1 MGVDDA
7 LKFADELVKK
17 ATGESFD
24 SLTRAIFRGAWDGQT
39 YEQIAQDLGYEYGY
53 VREKGSRLCK
63 VLSQV
68 LGESVTKPNFR
79 AALERRHPTL
89 MAAVPPTITPA
100 IADNADF
107 VGRERAIFDLN
118 QLVSQGTKVIVI
130 QGEGGLGKTT
140 IARKYLDTQGFD
152 LQLELW
158 MPTEQESI
166 TPAESVVEEWL
177 RGNFNEET
185 ERDFGINLERLRRKL
200 RDPTRRIGILIDNL
214 ESALNGEG
222 RFIDTRRPYVDLLRV
237 LADFSVRS
245 VTLITS
251 RERLFEDKVT
261 VEHYFL
267 NSLSE
272 DDWRQFFNSRQIRT
286 ESGALSEMWRSYGGN
301 AKAMKIL
308 SGAILSDAEGDIE
321 AYWQENRDDLLI
333 EQELNHLVASQFSRL
348 QTIDPDAYRLL
359 CRLGCYRYQDIP
371 FVSTNGVSDLLWDL
385 PSDRHRR
392 VIKSLLERS
401 LLEGRRGQKYWLHPV
416 IRAMAIARLRPS
428 DEWTMAHQKAAEF
441 WMQSVPIVNT
451 VDDALR
457 ALEAYHHYVEI
468 NDFELACDVIVEFRN
483 SQWGEEIPLG
493 WLFYRLGLMEQMVSA
508 INRIIDNVKPDH
520 RSGMLYNL
528 LGYIYRLAGNFQ
540 SAIEC
545 HQKAGEISAA
555 FNQDQFKVS
564 TLLNLGLCK
573 KDLWEVEAAIEYFNQ
588 VYSISQQDNVHSNY
602 LVYSQCCLAYLYSST
617 GSEQL
622 ALEFA
627 NQVDSD
633 TLLSQLSTWGAGY
646 SLLYLAATYRNVGEI
661 ERSSMLYQKTTLYS
675 EENHFTQIKANA
687 LHGSAQLYRE
697 QRAFELA
704 ISHHSR
710 AIELLSKI
718 GAKCDLAEA
727 HLQFGITYQRMSLP
741 EDSRVHF
748 YHAMQLFSDM
758 NAPKR
763 VERVRGF
770 CDFV

>member
-1 MGVDDA
+1 MGADEV
-7 LKFADELVKK
+7 LEFADELVFRAIGKH
-17 ATGESFD
+17 FD
-24 SLTRAIFRGAWDGQT
+24 DLTRNVFRRAWEGQT
-39 YEQIAQDLGYEYGY
+39 YEQIAQELGYDESYLRSVGT
-53 VREKGSRLCK
+53 RLCK
-63 VLSQV
+63 SLSKALDEDV
-68 LGESVTKPNFR
+68 SKPNFR
-79 AALERRHPTL
+79 SALERRYQAHRPVVLTR
-89 MAAVPPTITPA
+89 TPA
-100 IADNADF
+100 IAANADF
-107 VGRERAIFDLN
+107 VGRERAIADLN
-118 QLVSQGTKVIVI
+118 QFVSQGAKIIVI

-140 IARKYLDTQGFD
+140 LARKYLDTQGFD

-158 MPTEQESI
+158 MPIEQESI

-177 RGNFNEET
+177 RGTFKEET

-200 RDPTRRIGILIDNL
+200 RNPNQRIGILIDNL

-222 RFIDTRRPYVDLLRV
+222 RFIDSRRPYVDLLRV
-237 LADFSVRS
+237 LADSSVLSRS

-251 RERLFEDKVT
+251 RERLYEASVSVQPYRPD
-261 VEHYFL
+261 
-267 NSLSE
+267 SLSE
-272 DDWRQFFNSRQIRT
+272 EDWREFFSSRQIRT
-286 ESGALSEMWRSYGGN
+286 DCEALSEMWRSYGGN

-308 SGAILSDAEGDIE
+308 SGAILIDSEGDIE

-333 EQELNHLVASQFSRL
+333 EQELNHLVASQFTRL
-348 QTIDPDAYRLL
+348 QSIDPDAYRLL
-359 CRLGCYRYQDIP
+359 CRLGCYRYQDISS
-371 FVSTNGVSDLLWDL
+371 VSTNGLLGLLWDVPL
-385 PSDRHRR
+385 DRHRR
-392 VIKSLLERS
+392 VIKSLQERS
-401 LLEGRRGQKYWLHPV
+401 LLEGRRGQIYWLHPV

-428 DEWTMAHQKAAEF
+428 DEWAMAHQKAAEF

-451 VDDALR
+451 VGDALR

-468 NDFELACDVIVEFRN
+468 NDFELACNVIVEFRN

-545 HQKAGEISAA
+545 HQKAGEISKA

-588 VYSISQQDNVHSNY
+588 VYSMSQQDNVNSNY
-602 LVYSQCCLAYLYSST
+602 LVYSQCCLAYLHSST
-617 GSEQL
+617 GREHL

-627 NQVDSD
+627 NQVDSES
-633 TLLSQLSTWGAGY
+633 LLSQLSAWGAGY

-661 ERSSMLYQKTTLYS
+661 ERSLALYQQTTRYS
-675 EENHFTQIKANA
+675 EDNHFTQIKANA
-687 LHGSAQLYRE
+687 LHGIAQLYRE
-697 QRAFELA
+697 QREFASA
-704 ISHHSR
+704 TIHHLQ

-727 HLQFGITYQRMSLP
+727 HLQLGITYQRMNQAKNSGL
-741 EDSRVHF
+741 HF
-748 YHAMQLFSDM
+748 DQAIQLFTEM
-758 NAPKR
+758 EAPKR
-763 VERVRGF
+763 VERVRSYL
-770 CDFV
+770 

>member
-1 MGVDDA
+1 MGVDEA
-7 LKFADELVKK
+7 LEFADDLIFRAIKEH
-17 ATGESFD
+17 FD
-24 SLTRAIFRGAWDGQT
+24 DLTRKIFKGAWDRQK
-39 YEQIAQDLGYEYGY
+39 YEHIAQDLGYDESY
-53 VREKGSRLCK
+53 VRAVGARLFGL
-63 VLSQV
+63 LSEV
-68 LGESVTKPNFR
+68 LGESVSKANFKS
-79 AALERRHPTL
+79 ALERRYQTHRPATL
-89 MAAVPPTITPA
+89 PTIVA
-100 IADNADF
+100 ASANF
-107 VGRERAIFDLN
+107 VGRERAIADLN
-118 QLVSQGTKVIVI
+118 QFVSQGAKIIVI

-177 RGNFNEET
+177 LKNFKEET
-185 ERDFGINLERLRRKL
+185 ARDFGINLERLRHKL
-200 RDPTRRIGILIDNL
+200 RNPDQRIGILIDNL

-222 RFIDTRRPYVDLLRV
+222 RFIDTRRRYVDLLRV

-251 RERLFEDKVT
+251 RERLYEASISV
-261 VEHYFL
+261 HPYRP

-272 DDWRQFFNSRQIRT
+272 EDWREFFSSLQICP

-301 AKAMKIL
+301 AKAMRIL
-308 SGAILSDAEGDIE
+308 TGAILSDSEGDIE
-321 AYWQENRDDLLI
+321 VYWQENRDDLLI
-333 EQELNHLVASQFSRL
+333 EQELNHLVASQFTRL
-348 QTIDPDAYRLL
+348 QTIDSDAYRLL
-359 CRLGCYRYQDIP
+359 CRLGCYRYQDISS
-371 FVSTNGVSDLLWDL
+371 VSTNGVLGLLWDVPL
-385 PSDRHRR
+385 DRQRR
-392 VIKSLLERS
+392 VIRSLQERS

-457 ALEAYHHYVEI
+457 ALEAYYHYVEI
-468 NDFELACDVIVEFRN
+468 NDFELACDVIVEFKS
-483 SQWGEEIPLG
+483 SQWGEELPLG

-508 INRIIDNVKPDH
+508 ITRIIDNVQPDH
-520 RSGMLYNL
+520 RLGMLYNL
-528 LGYIYRLAGNFQ
+528 LGYIYRLAGSFEA
-540 SAIEC
+540 AIEC
-545 HQKAGEISAA
+545 HQKAGEISEA

-588 VYSISQQDNVHSNY
+588 VYSMSQQDNVHSGY

-633 TLLSQLSTWGAGY
+633 ALLSQLSAWGAGY

-661 ERSSMLYQKTTLYS
+661 ERSLMLYQKTTLYS

-697 QRAFELA
+697 QRAFEPA
-704 ISHHSR
+704 ISHHSQ

-727 HLQFGITYQRMSLP
+727 HLQLGITYQRMNQGD
-741 EDSRVHF
+741 DSRVHF

>member
-1 MGVDDA
+1 MGVDEA
-7 LKFADELVKK
+7 LDFADELVFRE
-17 ATGESFD
+17 TGDHFD
-24 SLTRAIFRGAWDGQT
+24 DVMREIFKRAWDGQI
-39 YEQIAQDLGYEYGY
+39 YEQIAQELGYEEGY
-53 VREKGSRLCK
+53 MRFLGARLCA
-63 VLSQV
+63 LLTQA
-68 LGESVTKPNFR
+68 LGENVSKPNFKS
-79 AALERRHPTL
+79 ALERQHRACML
-89 MAAVPPTITPA
+89 RVQLITKMS
-100 IADNADF
+100 DNANF
-107 VGRERAIFDLN
+107 VGREHAIADLN
-118 QLVSQGTKVIVI
+118 KLVNQNAKIIVI

-140 IARKYLDTQGFD
+140 LARKYLDTQGFD

-158 MPTEQESI
+158 MPTQQESI

-177 RGNFNEET
+177 RGNFKEET
-185 ERDFGINLERLRRKL
+185 ERDFGINLERLRRRL
-200 RDPTRRIGILIDNL
+200 RDPNQRIGILIDNL

-222 RFIDTRRPYVDLLRV
+222 RFIDTRRRYVDLLRV
-237 LADFSVRS
+237 LADSSVRS

-251 RERLFEDKVT
+251 RERLFEASVGVQPYRPD
-261 VEHYFL
+261 
-267 NSLSE
+267 SLSE
-272 DDWRQFFNSRQIRT
+272 EDWRQFFANRQIQS

-301 AKAMKIL
+301 AKAMNIL
-308 SGAILSDAEGDIE
+308 SGAILSDSDGNIE

-333 EQELNHLVASQFSRL
+333 EQELNHLVASQFTRL
-348 QTIDPDAYRLL
+348 QTVDPDAYRLL
-359 CRLGCYRYQDIP
+359 CRLGCYRYQDIS
-371 FVSTNGVSDLLWDL
+371 FISTKGVLGLLWDVPL
-385 PSDRHRR
+385 DRHKR
-392 VIKSLLERS
+392 VIKSLQERS
-401 LLEGRRGQKYWLHPV
+401 LLEGRREQKYWLHPV

-428 DEWTMAHQKAAEF
+428 DEWTIAHQKAAEF

-457 ALEAYHHYVEI
+457 ALEAYYHYVEI
-468 NDFELACDVIVEFRN
+468 NDFELACNVIVEFRN

-508 INRIIDNVKPDH
+508 INRIIDNVQPDH

-528 LGYIYRLAGNFQ
+528 LGYIYRLAGNFPA
-540 SAIEC
+540 AIEC
-545 HQKAGEISAA
+545 HQKAGEISET

-564 TLLNLGLCK
+564 TLLHLGLCK
-573 KDLWEVEAAIEYFNQ
+573 KDLWEVEAAIEDFKQ
-588 VYSISQQDNVHSNY
+588 VYSMSQQDNVHSGY

-633 TLLSQLSTWGAGY
+633 ALLSQLSTWGAGY

-661 ERSSMLYQKTTLYS
+661 ERSLTLYQRTTLYC

-697 QRAFELA
+697 QQAFEPA
-704 ISHHSR
+704 IAHHSR

-727 HLQFGITYQRMSLP
+727 HLQLGITYQRMNQA
-741 EDSRVHF
+741 EDSGLHF
-748 YHAMQLFSDM
+748 YQAIRLFSDM